1 MTPKFL
7 KSPYPPLKKGGN
19 MKHDK
24 TKIVTEDN
32 MKILIADKLAQSAI
46 DQLEALGA
54 EVTVN
59 PDLKADDLPN
69 ALGDSEVLIVRST
82 KVKRTAIEA
91 APSLALIIRAGA
103 GVNTIDLECASTLGI
118 NVANCPG
125 KNTDAVA
132 ELALGLLIA
141 ADRRI
146 VNASNDLRAGKWR
159 KKEYGKARGLKDRVL
174 GVIGV
179 GSIGK
184 ALIKRAQG
192 LEMEV
197 IAWSR
202 SLTEEKAE
210 ALGIGYCDSPEKVA
224 EQADAVSLH
233 LAVTADTKHFVGKD
247 FLSRMKPG
255 AILINASRGEIVD
268 TAALKDAIKEKGL
281 RVGLDVYE
289 NEPAAN
295 DPDFA
300 DIELAEAVAC
310 TPHIG
315 ASTDQ
320 AAEAIA
326 EEAVNIVRAYK
337 NTGTPLNVV
346 NIQQQSPA
354 INNLVV
360 RHYNRVGVLAG
371 ILNELRSA
379 GINIEE
385 MQNIIFEGGQA
396 ASCTLKLD
404 DSVSP
409 DLLNK
414 IAEGQDII
422 KAALA

>member
-1 MTPKFL
+1 M
-7 KSPYPPLKKGGN
+7 N
-19 MKHDK
+19 
-24 TKIVTEDN
+24 
-32 MKILIADKLAQSAI
+32 ILIADKIAQSAVL
-46 DQLEALGA
+46 QLEALGA
-54 EVTVN
+54 KVSVN
-59 PDLKADDLPN
+59 PDLKAGDLPKAIGN
-69 ALGDSEVLIVRST
+69 SEILIVRST
-82 KVKRTAIEA
+82 RVERDAIEA
-91 APSLALIIRAGA
+91 ATSLALIIRAGA
-103 GVNTIDLECASTLGI
+103 GVNTIDLDCASQLGI
-118 NVANCPG
+118 YVANCPG

-146 VNASNDLRAGKWR
+146 VDATHDLRSGNWK

-202 SLTEEKAE
+202 SLTEEMAA
-210 ALGIGYCDSPEKVA
+210 ALGITYCDSPEKVA
-224 EQADAVSLH
+224 ESADAVSLH
-233 LAVTADTKHFVGKD
+233 LAMTPETKHFIGKN
-247 FLSRMKPG
+247 FLSRMKQG
-255 AILINASRGEIVD
+255 AILINTSRGEIID
-268 TAALKDAIKEKGL
+268 TVALKKAIKEKDL

-289 NEPAAN
+289 DEPAAN
-295 DPDFA
+295 DPDFSSI
-300 DIELAEAVAC
+300 DLAKAASC

-320 AAEAIA
+320 ASEAIA
-326 EEAVNIVRAYK
+326 AEVVNIVNIYK

-371 ILNELRSA
+371 VLDELRNA

-385 MQNIIFEGGQA
+385 MQNIIFKGGHA

-404 DSVSP
+404 DTVSP
-409 DLLNK
+409 QLLKK
-414 IAEGQDII
+414 IAEGKDII
-422 KAALA
+422 KASLA